1 MEKVGISPFID
12 TKAHELFGSGRIIC
26 KGIAFTGKFRFN
38 GIAKIFQV
46 DRYIRGGAKKGEKV
60 NLDFKLTFKLTSKL
74 TSKLTFKLTFFS
86 CSCLDFL
93 FSLQG
98 LAVKIKRSLQAG

>member
-1 MEKVGISPFID
+1 MKAADICQPRKFMEKVGISPFID

-46 DRYIRGGAKKGEKV
+46 YRYIGE
-60 NLDFKLTFKLTSKL
+60 FY
-74 TSKLTFKLTFFS
+74 
-86 CSCLDFL
+86 
-93 FSLQG
+93 
-98 LAVKIKRSLQAG
+98 I

>member
-46 DRYIRGGAKKGEKV
+46 DRYINEFYIYKKTYYLLASQV
-60 NLDFKLTFKLTSKL
+60 SNPIDYVSK
-74 TSKLTFKLTFFS
+74 SS
-86 CSCLDFL
+86 PP
-93 FSLQG
+93 
-98 LAVKIKRSLQAG
+98 

>member
-46 DRYIRGGAKKGEKV
+46 DRYINEFYIYKKNLLAPSGALV
-60 NLDFKLTFKLTSKL
+60 VIMVYYVHTYPATHFFKFFK
-74 TSKLTFKLTFFS
+74 FFR
-86 CSCLDFL
+86 F
-93 FSLQG
+93 
-98 LAVKIKRSLQAG
+98 

>member
-1 MEKVGISPFID
+1 MKAADICQPSKFLEKVGISPFID

-46 DRYIRGGAKKGEKV
+46 DRYIGEFYIYK
-60 NLDFKLTFKLTSKL
+60 NLFFLAALISNPIDYVSK
-74 TSKLTFKLTFFS
+74 
-86 CSCLDFL
+86 
-93 FSLQG
+93 
-98 LAVKIKRSLQAG
+98 